1 MYRAKMISVD
11 LFSVPASTGAL
22 AKLPEPDSV
31 CLFIVQ
37 HIGEESFINEIA
49 CQLLNAGCRSFDF
62 FGRQEPVWHMGF
74 DQADIDLNPDSTCE
88 TVALTCGWSE
98 LDDLAYVLDEEL
110 SGEYSSPRECWLFYD
125 DRALYDELLSRL
137 GTPEQGQQP

>member
-11 LFSVPASTGAL
+11 LFSVPAPTGAL

-37 HIGEESFINEIA
+37 HIGEKGFINEIA
-49 CQLLNAGCRSFDF
+49 RQLLSAGCRSFGF
-62 FGRQEPVWHMGF
+62 FGRQEPVWHIGF
-74 DQADIDLNPDSTCE
+74 DWADMDMNPDSTYE
-88 TVALTCGWSE
+88 TVALTYGWSE

-110 SGEYSSPRECWLFYD
+110 SSEYSSPCECWLFYD
-125 DRALYDELLSRL
+125 DNALYKDLLRRL
-137 GTPEQGQQP
+137 GRV